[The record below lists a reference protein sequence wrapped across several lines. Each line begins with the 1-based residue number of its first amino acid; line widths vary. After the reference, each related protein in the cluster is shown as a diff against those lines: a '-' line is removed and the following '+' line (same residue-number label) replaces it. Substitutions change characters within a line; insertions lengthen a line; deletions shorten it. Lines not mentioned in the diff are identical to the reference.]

1 MAIVSKVITPLFF
14 SQEEPYV
21 VVLFAEKYENRFQ
34 IGAANSPFRY
44 MQVYDLQKIYPELES
59 VYEAKKTVYRRNEN
73 RKSRTN

>member
-34 IGAANSPFRY
+34 IGAANSPRY